1 MLAAIFD
8 PYFGFA
14 AHKADCC
21 CFQSDPDPDTPS
33 VVACSIFLV
42 VIVVEV
48 AAVVVEPIVVDW
60 SRDTAADVAV
70 LGWFVV
76 EPSGIPETLLG

>member
-21 CFQSDPDPDTPS
+21 CFQSS